1 MGRAGRTP
9 ELPDDQPGQQHR
21 REDDPRPRRDPEK
34 RRRLPQRGLRPAR
47 RRHLDRHRHRPDGRP
62 ERPDLAHRLPRRMR
76 PPRRKTS
83 RRPGPGTIPALE
95 RQPRQPP
102 RLGKATQEARLTP
115 APRKSPRRRPREPAT
130 PAIAMPA
137 HRTSEYLR
145 SVLISP
151 ATVAISRT
159 GGSTQLA
166 LITVLRAT
174 SRSTITTIQRPAL
187 LHTTLTTRL

>member
-137 HRTSEYLR
+137 HRTSEYL
-145 SVLISP
+145 L
-151 ATVAISRT
+151 SRT
-159 GGSTQLA
+159 PPRNRSCRRWSSTVSKYSSLSS
-166 LITVLRAT
+166 LT
-174 SRSTITTIQRPAL
+174 SISKNL
-187 LHTTLTTRL
+187 V